1 MQLLLRTVLLLA
13 MGLSASAAPLELQGN
28 LSAHDPS
35 TIVKDGNEYWVFATG
50 RGILSLHSTNLT
62 SWQAGPPVFTNRPA
76 WTTNAVPGFRG
87 VYWAPDIIH
96 LKGGGESVPA
106 SRQNGEV
113 SVTRAA
119 RGDARPTDTV
129 GDRYLLYYSVSTWGS
144 QTSAIGLATS
154 KSLDPANSRYNWTDR
169 GIVIQSSPR
178 DSFNTIDP
186 SVTLDNLGRLWLAFG
201 SYWSGI
207 KIVQLD
213 PATGK
218 RLETN
223 APISAVAWKDQ
234 IEAACIYQHDNYYY
248 LFVNWGLCCRGVRS
262 TYNIRIGRSA
272 SATGPYLDREGKDL
286 LEGGGTLL
294 SETDGRFIGPGHA
307 GIFTDGDTNWFSF
320 HYYDGQR
327 DGART
332 LGLRRMDWSAEG
344 WPVLK

>member
-1 MQLLLRTVLLLA
+1 LSRQENKLHKDARLVTSLVMHLLLRTVLLLA
-13 MGLSASAAPLELQGN
+13 MGLSAWAAPLELQGN

-35 TIVKDGNEYWVFATG
+35 TIAKDGKEYWVFATG
-50 RGILSLHSTNLT
+50 RGILSLHSTNLI
-62 SWQAGPPVFTNRPA
+62 SWQSGPPVFTNRPA

-96 LKGGGESVPA
+96 LK
-106 SRQNGEV
+106 
-113 SVTRAA
+113 
-119 RGDARPTDTV
+119 DL
-129 GDRYLLYYSVSTWGS
+129 YLLYYSVSTWGS

-154 KSLDPANSRYNWTDR
+154 KSLDPSSSRYGWTDC

-178 DSFNTIDP
+178 DNFNTIDP

-207 KIVQLD
+207 KIIQLD

-262 TYNIRIGRSA
+262 TYNIRIGRSV
-272 SATGPYLDREGKDL
+272 SAVGPYLDREGKNL

-294 SETDGRFIGPGHA
+294 SETEGRFIGPGHA
-307 GIFTDGDTNWFSF
+307 GIFTEGGTNWFSF
-320 HYYDGQR
+320 HFYDGQR

-332 LGLRRMDWSAEG
+332 LGLRQMDWSAEG

>member
-1 MQLLLRTVLLLA
+1 MGRALLLLSLLILKTST
-13 MGLSASAAPLELQGN
+13 SASPIDLQGN

-35 TIVKDGNEYWVFATG
+35 TIVKDGAKYWVFATG
-50 RGILSLHSTNLT
+50 RGIISLYSTNLT
-62 SWQAGPPVFTNRPA
+62 AWQAGPPVFTNRPT

-87 VYWAPDIIH
+87 TYWAPDIIH
-96 LKGGGESVPA
+96 IK
-106 SRQNGEV
+106 
-113 SVTRAA
+113 
-119 RGDARPTDTV
+119 DKF
-129 GDRYLLYYSVSTWGS
+129 LLYYSVSTWGS

-154 KSLDPANSRYNWTDR
+154 QSLDPANPHYGWTDC

-186 SVTLDNLGRLWLAFG
+186 SVTLDNSGRLWLAFG

-213 PATGK
+213 PISGK

-223 APISAVAWKDQ
+223 SPTSAVAWKDA
-234 IEAACIYQHDNYYY
+234 IEASCLYQHDNYYY
-248 LFVNWGLCCRGVRS
+248 LFVNWGQCCRGVKS
-262 TYNIRIGRSA
+262 TYNIRIGRSP
-272 SATGPYLDREGKDL
+272 SPEGPYLSRDGKDML
-286 LEGGGTLL
+286 QGGGSLL

-307 GIFTDGDTNWFSF
+307 GIFTEGGTNWFSF
-320 HYYDGQR
+320 HYYDGQK

-332 LGLRRMDWSAEG
+332 LGLRQMDWDADG

>member
-1 MQLLLRTVLLLA
+1 MHLVLRCLLGMLVTE
-13 MGLSASAAPLELQGN
+13 LSISAAPTELSGN
-28 LSAHDPS
+28 ISAHDPS

-50 RGILSLHSTNLT
+50 RGIISLHSTNLIA
-62 SWQAGPPVFTNRPA
+62 WQAGPPVFTNRPA

-87 VYWAPDIIH
+87 VYWAPDVIH
-96 LKGGGESVPA
+96 LKD
-106 SRQNGEV
+106 Q
-113 SVTRAA
+113 
-119 RGDARPTDTV
+119 
-129 GDRYLLYYSVSTWGS
+129 YFLYYSVSTWGS

-154 KSLDPANSRYNWTDR
+154 KSLDPASSRYGWTDC

-186 SVTLDNLGRLWLAFG
+186 SVMIDGQGRLWLALG

-207 KIVQLD
+207 KIIQLD
-213 PATGK
+213 SVTGK

-223 APISAVAWKDQ
+223 SPIAAVAWKEA
-234 IEAACIYQHDNYYY
+234 IEASCIYQHDDHFF
-248 LFVNWGLCCRGVRS
+248 LFVNWGQCCRGVRS

-286 LEGGGTLL
+286 LHGGGTLL
-294 SETDGRFIGPGHA
+294 SETEGRFIGPGHA
-307 GIFTDGDTNWFSF
+307 GIFTEGGTNWLSF

-332 LGLRRMDWSAEG
+332 LGLRRMEWDGEG

>member
-1 MQLLLRTVLLLA
+1 MQRVLRCLMA
-13 MGLSASAAPLELQGN
+13 MLMTELSVIAAPVELQGN
-28 LSAHDPS
+28 ISAHDPS
-35 TIVKDGNEYWVFATG
+35 TIVRDGNEYWVFATG
-50 RGILSLHSTNLT
+50 RGILSLRSTNLT
-62 SWQAGPPVFTNRPA
+62 AWQAGPPVFTNRPA

-87 VYWAPDIIH
+87 VYWAPDVIH
-96 LKGGGESVPA
+96 LK
-106 SRQNGEV
+106 
-113 SVTRAA
+113 
-119 RGDARPTDTV
+119 
-129 GDRYLLYYSVSTWGS
+129 DRYLLYYSVSTWGS

-154 KSLDPANSRYNWTDR
+154 KSLDPGNSHYGWTDC

-186 SVTLDNLGRLWLAFG
+186 SVTLDSQGRLWLAFG

-213 PATGK
+213 PVTGK

-223 APISAVAWKDQ
+223 APISAVAWKEA
-234 IEAACIYQHDNYYY
+234 IEASCIYQHDNYFY
-248 LFVNWGLCCRGVRS
+248 LFVNWGQCCRGVRS

-272 SATGPYLDREGKDL
+272 SATGPYLDREGKNL
-286 LEGGGTLL
+286 LQGGGTLL
-294 SETDGRFIGPGHA
+294 SETEGRFIGPGHA
-307 GIFTDGDTNWFSF
+307 GIFTESGTNWFSF

-332 LGLRRMDWSAEG
+332 FGLRRMEWTGDG